1 VVERVVHIDDVR
13 GSNPLSPTI
22 IQKRAPLVA
31 RFLFEIMQYVGLHPA
46 ACIGKCWGVGL
57 LAQLVE
63 RLVYTEN
70 VGGSSPS
77 RPTISP

>member
-1 VVERVVHIDDVR
+1 LIRRRVLNGQLTADETEGGGD
-13 GSNPLSPTI
+13 
-22 IQKRAPLVA
+22 QKNYHPRAFNLLQAPETLA
-31 RFLFEIMQYVGLHPA
+31 KSA
-46 ACIGKCWGVGL
+46 AVGL

-77 RPTISP
+77 RPTISPSLFFSGA